1 MFSTMACFSPQ
12 PSDGLLFLSFSLG
25 WLLLEDSQVPNLA
38 GVQWKPLQCAFLFG
52 KGCAQWLEDGKEIW
66 SLLLWWLGQPG
77 WGDTA
82 DSGYEQLPD
91 SEEDPIMQTL
101 MVAGSECKFVCCC
114 LISIISLVINYIS
127 QGSFEEK
134 LLKGVT
140 VRMCH
145 FIHTDKSSSGTD
157 SQGAACDLWLIHTPR
172 IVKYISLLPFC
183 CTSSHIISAGRKCR
197 SPVPPLNACRKMSRQ
212 WGNMKSLLARRED
225 ASNLLKKF
233 SLLPAWQH
241 KPAKDLPTCYTPC
254 FRKPCQIIQLLLQ

>member
-1 MFSTMACFSPQ
+1 MFSTMARFSPQ

-91 SEEDPIMQTL
+91 SEEDPIMQAL

-157 SQGAACDLWLIHTPR
+157 SQGTAC
-172 IVKYISLLPFC
+172 
-183 CTSSHIISAGRKCR
+183 G
-197 SPVPPLNACRKMSRQ
+197 
-212 WGNMKSLLARRED
+212 LLAYSYSQDCKIYFTTPILLHVISHNFCRQKVQVSSSSPKCLQENEQTVREHEILACKVRR
-225 ASNLLKKF
+225 
-233 SLLPAWQH
+233 
-241 KPAKDLPTCYTPC
+241 
-254 FRKPCQIIQLLLQ
+254 CQ